1 MIKGW
6 ISKIDHFSPRTPTSD
21 MIHYVQTITITA
33 GMVLLL
39 SCQAV
44 SETPTMCS
52 VVQGLTGL
60 NGRDG
65 RDGTNG
71 LKGDPGQPG
80 NTGAPGI
87 RGGVG
92 PPGKEGPKG
101 YNGVAG
107 PQGQKG
113 VQGLTGVTGGI
124 GLPGMPGIKGD
135 TGPKGEK
142 GDPDVN
148 VATQVTTLEH
158 KIAVLEKSL
167 SSLKKGKFR
176 DSNLLHPFFLNNI
189 GNGKLEFHYRTI
201 QTDMLHFIEV
211 ITVTSAMVLLLS
223 CPALPEKPTM
233 CSVVQGLPGLNG
245 RDGRDGANG
254 VKGDPG
260 PSGQTGAPG
269 QRGGAGSPGKAGP
282 QGQKEN
288 QGDKGMNGPPG
299 LQGLKGEKGSAGA
312 TGQSGIPGKQG
323 VKGEPDVSMAIKVST
338 LESKIAVLEKSL
350 SSLRKVCYFQSGATT
365 AGNKVY
371 VTNGKEADYSTAQA
385 ACERAGGTLPTPLTG
400 AENAAISQVGKAV
413 SRSAYIGINDKK
425 DEGVFVYLNG
435 KQIAYKNWK
444 SKEPNGGKNENCA
457 EIYDLTEAGQW
468 NDRKC
473 DNKNI
478 IVCEF

>member
-1 MIKGW
+1 MTILLS
-6 ISKIDHFSPRTPTSD
+6 IRRTPTSV

-167 SSLKKGKFR
+167 SSLKKVLYFMSGV
-176 DSNLLHPFFLNNI
+176 
-189 GNGKLEFHYRTI
+189 RT
-201 QTDMLHFIEV
+201 T
-211 ITVTSAMVLLLS
+211 
-223 CPALPEKPTM
+223 
-233 CSVVQGLPGLNG
+233 
-245 RDGRDGANG
+245 
-254 VKGDPG
+254 
-260 PSGQTGAPG
+260 
-269 QRGGAGSPGKAGP
+269 
-282 QGQKEN
+282 
-288 QGDKGMNGPPG
+288 GDKFYAT
-299 LQGLKGEKGSAGA
+299 KEKEG
-312 TGQSGIPGKQG
+312 
-323 VKGEPDVSMAIKVST
+323 
-338 LESKIAVLEKSL
+338 
-350 SSLRKVCYFQSGATT
+350 
-365 AGNKVY
+365 
-371 VTNGKEADYSTAQA
+371 DYSTAQA
-385 ACERAGGTLPTPLTG
+385 TCERDGGTLATPLNS
-400 AENAAISQVGKAV
+400 AENDIIHQFAKAA
-413 SRSAYIGINDKK
+413 SRSIFMGIDDKK
-425 DEGVFVYLNG
+425 QEGVFVYLNG
-435 KQIAYKNWK
+435 KRITYSNWRPN
-444 SKEPNGGKNENCA
+444 EPNGQKSENCA
-457 EIYDLTEAGQW
+457 EISQTESKW
-468 NDRKC
+468 NDRSC
-473 DNKNI
+473 DAKNI